1 MLRLVFRL
9 VMCPRLLLPP
19 RLLDRRASELAGETE
34 VADDGPAL
42 VVEEDVL
49 GLDVPVDDALVVEM
63 LKGDE
68 LPLPSESPSL
78 WQDLEIGG
86 DLPAPRT
93 IAVLD
98 AQGRRRVA

>member
-1 MLRLVFRL
+1 MVRPESAGDAEVRQRDMVVLV
-9 VMCPRLLLPP
+9 
-19 RLLDRRASELAGETE
+19 DQ
-34 VADDGPAL
+34 
-42 VVEEDVL
+42 DVL

-68 LPLPSESPSL
+68 LSL
-78 WQDLEIGG
+78 LSARNSTGGRSQVG